1 MFYRIE
7 LIYFQFIKQNTQ
19 VDTIFMKNEIN
30 GIHNCKCHYFDYL
43 YIILQ
48 FSF

>member
-19 VDTIFMKNEIN
+19 VDTIMKNEIN
-30 GIHNCKCHYFDYL
+30 RIHNCKCHYFYYL

-48 FSF
+48 L